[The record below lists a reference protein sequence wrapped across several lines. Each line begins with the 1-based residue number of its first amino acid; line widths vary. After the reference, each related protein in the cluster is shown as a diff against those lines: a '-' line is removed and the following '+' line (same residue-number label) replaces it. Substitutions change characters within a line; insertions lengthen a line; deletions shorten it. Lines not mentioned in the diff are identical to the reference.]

1 MQSEFSS
8 YVWFPSASASSCTNC
23 FVSCLLCSSS
33 SNTNGLGCPS
43 MSCKG
48 RGIVQSCTDMTCS
61 IDYTGV
67 SYCLITILLSSNSFS
82 SRMLALTGLINL
94 MKSTIPGLVG
104 CCCCC
109 VAQLR
114 RSRTL
119 PAGLAG
125 RWAVNTCSRAF
136 SLIKTCTMEAAV
148 LNDVQMPC
156 SGDRS
161 TYLCLLLLAKC
172 LGERGLC
179 LHPLVEHTLLH
190 LTREDL
196 GKQGDVGLVGKP
208 RAGLPQVVPIL
219 HCPSLITFIARE
231 EVAVQTILNLRG
243 ETRG

>member
-82 SRMLALTGLINL
+82 SSMLDLTGLINL

-114 RSRTL
+114 RSLTL

-125 RWAVNTCSRAF
+125 KWAVNTCSRAF
-136 SLIKTCTMEAAV
+136 SLIKICTMEQQFLLMSKYLAQGIGVPTSACCCW
-148 LNDVQMPC
+148 LNASVREVCVCIHLWNTP
-156 SGDRS
+156 SS
-161 TYLCLLLLAKC
+161 TSPERIWANRVMWGSWANRELASPK
-172 LGERGLC
+172 LY
-179 LHPLVEHTLLH
+179 PSSTA
-190 LTREDL
+190 
-196 GKQGDVGLVGKP
+196 
-208 RAGLPQVVPIL
+208 RASS
-219 HCPSLITFIARE
+219 PSLRE
-231 EVAVQTILNLRG
+231 R
-243 ETRG
+243 R